1 MRLSNLLVFALLL
14 LNWGCAKTYQAR
26 RVETS
31 GFLGDYSQ
39 LNEGK
44 DGEALLVYR
53 NPAAVFSRYDKV
65 IVDDISIWR
74 PADSELAE
82 VSDEDAQRLAQA
94 LHDAILEKLEEDYE
108 IVRAPGPGVLRVRAA
123 ITEAAESYV
132 VLDTMASVLPHV
144 RAVSLVTRLTTGTSA
159 FTGRAS
165 GEAEILDAVTGERL
179 LAGVDRRVGN
189 TAIRGALSSWDDVQE
204 TFDFWAERIRNRLRE
219 ERQKEQEKEKEKGSR
234 G

>member
-1 MRLSNLLVFALLL
+1 
-14 LNWGCAKTYQAR
+14 
-26 RVETS
+26 
-31 GFLGDYSQ
+31 
-39 LNEGK
+39 
-44 DGEALLVYR
+44 
-53 NPAAVFSRYDKV
+53 
-65 IVDDISIWR
+65 
-74 PADSELAE
+74 
-82 VSDEDAQRLAQA
+82 
-94 LHDAILEKLEEDYE
+94 
-108 IVRAPGPGVLRVRAA
+108 
-123 ITEAAESYV
+123 
-132 VLDTMASVLPHV
+132 MASVLPHV